1 MLILSMVFLETQ
13 AFTRRVLQLLPDDEY
28 RHLQNALA
36 ARPEA
41 GAVIPGS
48 GGIRKLRWGLA
59 GRGKRGGARVLY
71 YWAKASDQILLL
83 FLFAKNEADDL
94 TAAQFQQLRAVLEET
109 YP

>member
-1 MLILSMVFLETQ
+1 MVFLETQ
-13 AFTRRVLQLLPDDEY
+13 AFTRRVIQLLSDDEY
-28 RHLQNALA
+28 RQLQNALV

-59 GRGKRGGARVLY
+59 GRGKRGGARVIY

-94 TAAQFQQLRAVLEET
+94 TTTQLQQLRAVLEET